1 MKYFSLKRDFAKDKL
16 MVNMRKMLCEVLMYS
31 VRGFVNRVKTKPEA
45 SLSDAL
51 AVPFIFVP
59 PFDENRARL
68 ASLTC
73 SNNYNSFLK
82 FRVLIEYNI
91 QMVTIRIISPREKEH
106 LNYTI
111 PICNTRSKYSG
122 VLHRE
127 FYISRPP

>member
-1 MKYFSLKRDFAKDKL
+1 MTFFSLKRDFAKDRL
-16 MVNMRKMLCEVLMYS
+16 MAIMRKMLCEVLMYF
-31 VRGFVNRVKTKPEA
+31 VRGFVNRFKTKPEV

-73 SNNYNSFLK
+73 SNNSSSFLK
-82 FRVLIEYNI
+82 FHVLIEYNI
-91 QMVTIRIISPREKEH
+91 QMVTVRIISPREKEH

-111 PICNTRSKYSG
+111 PVCITRSKYSG
-122 VLHRE
+122 VLHRG
-127 FYISRPP
+127 FHISRPP